1 VPGVEITGTDWTVRV
16 LHIRD
21 TSLGADILIEGAD
34 FRMSNEANNL
44 LAQIQPSENA
54 EIWIEVKSSVGT
66 MDGFNLTIPEYGR
79 AREQQDDYCIVTV
92 CQVGTPH
99 VYIDQRFTN
108 LAAMSDKGE
117 ITIQKNGE
125 LRIDY

>member
-1 VPGVEITGTDWTVRV
+1 
-16 LHIRD
+16 
-21 TSLGADILIEGAD
+21 
-34 FRMSNEANNL
+34 MSNEANNL
-44 LAQIQPSENA
+44 LAQIQPSENT

-79 AREQQDDYCIVTV
+79 AREQQDDYFIVTV

-108 LAAMSDKGE
+108 LAAMSDKDE